1 MRAAIIGAG
10 FIGRVHARA
19 LRLLGVTLT
28 GVVAST
34 PATSEAAARELGAEQ
49 VFHDAATLIQHP
61 QVDVVHICTPNHL
74 HRPLAELAMAAGK
87 HVVCEKPL
95 GVSGAEAA
103 ALAERAREAGVIAA
117 VPFAYRYHPMAR
129 EARARALSGALGR
142 VHLVHGSYLQDWLL
156 SASDGGW
163 RVDAKLGGRSRAFA
177 DIGSH
182 WCDLAE
188 WATGQRIT
196 ELVATTETVLPRRA
210 VAAGPTFARSAPAT
224 PSRPAAPAAPTAP
237 ATATELREV
246 TTEDVACLLFR
257 TENTLGT
264 LTVSQVSPGRK
275 NRLWIEID
283 GSEAGV
289 VFDQEQPESLWVG
302 RRAASESLTRDGA
315 ALAPD
320 ASRLSILPPGHAQGF
335 LDCFTAFLGEV
346 YSAAAGEGEH
356 GYPSFEDGLRVARLA
371 DAVLESA
378 RQRAWIKV
386 EP

>member
-10 FIGRVHARA
+10 FSGRVHARA

-34 PATSEAAARELGAEQ
+34 PASSEAAARELGADRI
-49 VFHDAATLIQHP
+49 FHDAATLIQHP

-74 HRPLAELAMAAGK
+74 HRRLAELAMAAGK

-95 GVSGAEAA
+95 GVTGADAA
-103 ALAERAREAGVIAA
+103 VLTERAREAGVVAA

-156 SASDGGW
+156 STSDGGW
-163 RVDAKLGGRSRAFA
+163 RVDASLGGQSRAFA

-210 VAAGPTFARSAPAT
+210 VAVGPTFARSAPA
-224 PSRPAAPAAPTAP
+224 APE
-237 ATATELREV
+237 ELREV
-246 TTEDVACLLFR
+246 VTEDVACLLFR
-257 TENTLGT
+257 TESTLGT

-302 RRAASESLTRDGA
+302 RRTASESLTRDDA
-315 ALAPD
+315 ILAPD
-320 ASRLSILPPGHAQGF
+320 ARRLSVLPPGHAQGF

-346 YSAAAGEGEH
+346 YHAAAGEGEP
-356 GYPSFEDGLRVARLA
+356 GYPSFDDGLRVARLA

>member
-34 PATSEAAARELGAEQ
+34 PARSLAAAAELGADQ
-49 VFHDAATLIQHP
+49 RVTDAATLIGHP
-61 QVDVVHICTPNHL
+61 EVDVVHVCTPNYL
-74 HRPLAELAMAAGK
+74 HRPLVELALAAGK

-95 GVSGAEAA
+95 GISGAEAA
-103 ALAERAREAGVIAA
+103 HLAALARDAGVVAA

-142 VHLVHGSYLQDWLL
+142 LHLVHGSYLQDWLL
-156 SASDGGW
+156 SPADGGW
-163 RVDAKLGGRSRAFA
+163 RVDASLGGPSRAFA

-188 WATGQRIT
+188 WATGQRII
-196 ELVATTETVLPRRA
+196 EVVAATETVLPRRA
-210 VAAGPTFARSAPAT
+210 VTTGQTFAPGG
-224 PSRPAAPAAPTAP
+224 PAAAA
-237 ATATELREV
+237 ELREV
-246 TTEDVACLLFR
+246 TTEDLACLLFR
-257 TENTLGT
+257 TAENTLGT

-283 GSEAGV
+283 GSQASA
-289 VFDQEQPESLWVG
+289 VFDQERPEGLWVG
-302 RRAASESLTRDGA
+302 QRTASEDLARDA
-315 ALAPD
+315 AVLAPD
-320 ASRLSILPPGHAQGF
+320 ARRLSVLPPGHPQGF
-335 LDCFTAFLGEV
+335 LDCFAALLGDV
-346 YSAAAGEGEH
+346 YRAAAGDGEFE
-356 GYPSFEDGLRVARLA
+356 YPTFDDGLRVARIA
-371 DAVLESA
+371 DTVLESA
-378 RQRAWIKV
+378 RQRAWMKV